1 MPRPRKAPLFELGG
15 QWIAHEPGS
24 PYLHR
29 YWTEPGSRRTRRES
43 LCTKDLEAAKR
54 LLAEIVIKGAP
65 KTPTALLSAVML
77 DYFEKRTDKLPS
89 AKHARHACRLMLECW
104 GDTIRAGAISEAK
117 QKDFAEK
124 SIAKGHS
131 LSYVSRNLSVL
142 AAAFAHAKLEIEVTS
157 GKSKMRERW
166 ALQPK
171 PPKKAFIPND
181 DELARILMLEE
192 VSEDFW
198 RWQIISLA
206 TGARPEAALELTPT
220 QRNRDAGLTDLN
232 PSWRPQ
238 TKKYR
243 PTVREPKMLTAWL
256 DRWEADMLDAA
267 RKRDPDGPEPDIS
280 NVPYVGYTSVESVQT
295 AIERFRGG
303 KASNTKKTA
312 HVPKLSAYSYRHK
325 VATVLRK
332 AKLSEDEIGQQLGH
346 RRPDA
351 RVTAGYGEWDPDYLT
366 GVAAALDAWFVR
378 LQAKVKGK
386 SIFAEPVVET
396 PTVRNLRRAG

>member
-1 MPRPRKAPLFELGG
+1 
-15 QWIAHEPGS
+15 
-24 PYLHR
+24 
-29 YWTEPGSRRTRRES
+29 
-43 LCTKDLEAAKR
+43 
-54 LLAEIVIKGAP
+54 
-65 KTPTALLSAVML
+65 ML